1 MGKIGKA
8 AAALLGLLAI
18 SEAGSS
24 AYFYRRTMK
33 RNKAKVERT
42 MKMAGTDWTQYM
54 PLMEERR
61 NLCWRSPMRMYGLHP
76 ATA

>member
-42 MKMAGTDWTQYM
+42 MKNGRVRTG
-54 PLMEERR
+54 PSICR
-61 NLCWRSPMRMYGLHP
+61 
-76 ATA
+76 